1 MLQKPSILFALILP
15 IPGLAVIALGLGSL
29 ARRGRKLVW
38 LFFWMVLASLLILP
52 ACGGSSGSSG
62 SGGGGGGGTPAGTY
76 TITISGKDANNVT
89 QTGNS
94 PTVTVT
100 VN

>member
-1 MLQKPSILFALILP
+1 
-15 IPGLAVIALGLGSL
+15 
-29 ARRGRKLVW
+29 
-38 LFFWMVLASLLILP
+38 MVLAGLLILP
-52 ACGGSSGSSG
+52 ACGGGSSG
-62 SGGGGGGGTPAGTY
+62 SGGGGGSGGGPPAGTY
-76 TITISGKDANNVT
+76 TITITGKDANNVT